1 MTWLKYNKLKNE
13 YFHNN
18 VWSYFIYPADS
29 PCFPNPCE
37 NRGTCSV
44 DGASYTCTC
53 LEGFTGDNCETQG
66 MLQRIYFF
74 FSFWNIEFFEFSFL
88 QFICFSLSVFCPIWE
103 FFNDVSGC
111 PVSQW
116 GSFKSNLNLCSA
128 LMNIEQ
134 WAFHSGLLSLWHWT
148 SAYIVFC
155 TRTWHPKLLL
165 SIWL

>member
-1 MTWLKYNKLKNE
+1 MFSNKKITSCEKKVTKVIVFCWVTWLKYNKLKNE

-74 FSFWNIEFFEFSFL
+74 SRSET
-88 QFICFSLSVFCPIWE
+88 LS
-103 FFNDVSGC
+103 S
-111 PVSQW
+111 
-116 GSFKSNLNLCSA
+116 LNLVSSNSFVLVWVFFVRYENFSMININVITA
-128 LMNIEQ
+128 GEKLQIKFKLMFGTHEH
-134 WAFHSGLLSLWHWT
+134 WAM
-148 SAYIVFC
+148 
-155 TRTWHPKLLL
+155 
-165 SIWL
+165 SIP